1 MMTMYKNDAGVI
13 EYWQCWFNDDE
24 SIVIYYWGVL
34 GKKGEYTEQ
43 PASSTRTTLDENI
56 QIEIS
61 KKIEEGYEL
70 KADIDLYKINITFL
84 KPLITKSK
92 SDEIIFWLNELLGW
106 SGIGKFNELLDDNEF
121 INFQCL
127 VFDKPMAQRLIEK
140 EVKNTSFNDYTNIK

>member
-1 MMTMYKNDAGVI
+1 MYKNDAGVI

-24 SIVIYYWGVL
+24 SIVTYYWGVL